1 MPYLDYILKISS
13 LSKNFGGLLAV
24 NNCSLNIQRGSI
36 TGIIGPNGSGKS
48 TLFNLITGSLK
59 PSSGK
64 VFFNNK
70 DSALN
75 FFFTFS
81 NIAMESFIG
90 PIFHI

>member
-59 PSSGK
+59 PSSG
-64 VFFNNK
+64 
-70 DSALN
+70 
-75 FFFTFS
+75 
-81 NIAMESFIG
+81 
-90 PIFHI
+90 